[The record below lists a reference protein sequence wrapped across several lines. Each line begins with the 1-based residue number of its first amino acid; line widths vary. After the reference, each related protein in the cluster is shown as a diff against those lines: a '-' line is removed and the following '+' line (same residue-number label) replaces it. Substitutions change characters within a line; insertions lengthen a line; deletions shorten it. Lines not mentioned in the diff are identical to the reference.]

1 MDQPVIDFDHGNKKY
16 DCINTESEAGLEN
29 DRLDNHERRLEKRS
43 TSIYKPV
50 LIYIDGF
57 SSFCLVRNISSRG
70 MAGKVYADF
79 AEDQEISIQFSSG
92 IETDGVIRWVHGEQI
107 GVEFAQLIEV
117 EQVLQN
123 HATHAGTGLPARAP
137 RLQLDC
143 EGEMAVDN
151 RRHPVF
157 IQDISQRGVKL
168 RTSLV
173 HAGEEVMIHLP
184 GMEPRKAL
192 VRWTQ
197 DGRAGLSFIRPL
209 GFEELAEWV
218 ITSRPQPPPASP
230 CI

>member
-1 MDQPVIDFDHGNKKY
+1 
-16 DCINTESEAGLEN
+16 
-29 DRLDNHERRLEKRS
+29 
-43 TSIYKPV
+43 
-50 LIYIDGF
+50 
-57 SSFCLVRNISSRG
+57 
-70 MAGKVYADF
+70 MAGKVYAEF

-92 IETDGVIRWVHGEQI
+92 IETDGVIRWVRGEQI
-107 GVEFAQLIEV
+107 GVEFSQLIEV
-117 EQVLQN
+117 ERVLQN
-123 HATHAGTGLPARAP
+123 HSTHTGTGLPARAP

-143 EGEMAVDN
+143 EGEITVDN

-173 HAGEEVMIHLP
+173 HAGEEVTIHLP

-218 ITSRPQPPPASP
+218 ITSRGPLATASP
-230 CI
+230 CA